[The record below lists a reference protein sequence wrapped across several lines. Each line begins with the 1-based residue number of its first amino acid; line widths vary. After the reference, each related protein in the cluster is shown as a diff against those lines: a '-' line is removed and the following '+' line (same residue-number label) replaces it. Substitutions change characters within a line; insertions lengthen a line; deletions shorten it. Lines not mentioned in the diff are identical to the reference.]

1 MTYQD
6 FLTVVTKC
14 IQETMG
20 QEYRVLLHH
29 VLKNNATPMDGI
41 SILKAG
47 EKASPTIYLNEF
59 YRELK
64 DGGSIEEIVK
74 KIKGIYETHCKKMEF
89 PIEEFKSYEKIKG
102 KLAVK
107 LINYKENNAVL
118 QEIPFRKFLDLAVV
132 CYVLLGKVGTNMASV
147 LVRQEYRKIWK
158 ISEEELFLQAL
169 ANTPKLLP
177 PELKSMNVLIQEA
190 FLEREISESE
200 AYQEGEIP
208 MYVLTNIMHFNGAAA
223 MLYSDIISDFAEE
236 LETDFY
242 ILPSSIH
249 EVILI
254 PKVPDLEKQVL
265 EQMVRE
271 VNQEEVDQQERLSDQ
286 VYCYWRGS
294 GEFTV

>member
-1 MTYQD
+1 M
-6 FLTVVTKC
+6 
-14 IQETMG
+14 
-20 QEYRVLLHH
+20 
-29 VLKNNATPMDGI
+29 
-41 SILKAG
+41 
-47 EKASPTIYLNEF
+47 
-59 YRELK
+59 
-64 DGGSIEEIVK
+64 
-74 KIKGIYETHCKKMEF
+74 
-89 PIEEFKSYEKIKG
+89 
-102 KLAVK
+102 
-107 LINYKENNAVL
+107 
-118 QEIPFRKFLDLAVV
+118 
-132 CYVLLGKVGTNMASV
+132 
-147 LVRQEYRKIWK
+147 
-158 ISEEELFLQAL
+158 QAL